1 MAFIQTTVLG
11 LTIFAFFIGQ
21 IARLNL
27 FNLQFP
33 LIDIAIVFLS
43 LINFINHLTSKKL
56 KNNNKF
62 FTYFLIFAW
71 TTLGITT
78 IKYNINSL
86 RPTFYLV
93 RLTSIL
99 SLIIFPPQINKKT
112 KNFFYLALFANIIF
126 GLIQYLFWPD
136 FTYFDVY
143 QWDPHLYRL
152 VSTFF
157 DPTFT
162 GLIYLFFIITV
173 FLNQNFPYR
182 LPILTISYLAMILTY
197 SRATYLCFLLAF
209 AFISHKT
216 KKPKIFL
223 FSLLII
229 TLSLFLLPRRPG
241 EATKLDR
248 TSPIIAKIENYHE
261 GINLFIKSPL
271 IGFGYNHIP
280 FVRNN
285 KNPISHANSGF
296 DGSIL
301 TLLVTTGLIGTT
313 LFILGLKQ
321 LYIQSNLLKQ
331 TFIWTILLH
340 SLFANSLLYPWILL
354 SLILF

>member
-99 SLIIFPPQINKKT
+99 SLIIFPHKLIKT
-112 KNFFYLALFANIIF
+112 KNFFYLAL
-126 GLIQYLFWPD
+126 
-136 FTYFDVY
+136 
-143 QWDPHLYRL
+143 
-152 VSTFF
+152 
-157 DPTFT
+157 
-162 GLIYLFFIITV
+162 
-173 FLNQNFPYR
+173 
-182 LPILTISYLAMILTY
+182 LPILSLGSFNISFGQISPTLMFTNGILIYT
-197 SRATYLCFLLAF
+197 
-209 AFISHKT
+209 
-216 KKPKIFL
+216 
-223 FSLLII
+223 
-229 TLSLFLLPRRPG
+229 
-241 EATKLDR
+241 
-248 TSPIIAKIENYHE
+248 
-261 GINLFIKSPL
+261 
-271 IGFGYNHIP
+271 
-280 FVRNN
+280 V
-285 KNPISHANSGF
+285 
-296 DGSIL
+296 
-301 TLLVTTGLIGTT
+301 
-313 LFILGLKQ
+313 
-321 LYIQSNLLKQ
+321 
-331 TFIWTILLH
+331 
-340 SLFANSLLYPWILL
+340 
-354 SLILF
+354 

>member
-223 FSLLII
+223 LLN
-229 TLSLFLLPRRPG
+229 TKYSVLSFFKTSHTGPYVGTATVILNLFLSMCFAR
-241 EATKLDR
+241 
-248 TSPIIAKIENYHE
+248 SMVNFSI
-261 GINLFIKSPL
+261 PL
-271 IGFGYNHIP
+271 ILQSFNVTSI
-280 FVRNN
+280 FFLF
-285 KNPISHANSGF
+285 F
-296 DGSIL
+296 D
-301 TLLVTTGLIGTT
+301 V
-313 LFILGLKQ
+313 FI
-321 LYIQSNLLKQ
+321 
-331 TFIWTILLH
+331 
-340 SLFANSLLYPWILL
+340 FAGI
-354 SLILF
+354 